1 MQRLWKQKDADI
13 FYLIEAS
20 AELPEGGLVLVDLR
34 KQERRV
40 DPAAVV
46 SLRVPDDVARKAA
59 VAEMTAIRA
68 SVGKGLAD
76 LAGAAKEI
84 RRRTWAMQ
92 DATRPAV
99 LAAKHKAKPPST
111 KDLQKALQPQLDAI
125 ANRLKLLLDED
136 GADADSTARLRRIA
150 EVVRDNGGPDWTD
163 DPAAIPDRL
172 RAAGRD
178 PAMGARLLG
187 LWQDVRDGTV
197 RDD

>member
-1 MQRLWKQKDADI
+1 MQRLWKQKDAEV

-20 AELPEGGLVLVDLR
+20 TTLPDGDLILVDLR
-34 KQERRV
+34 KQEMRV
-40 DPAAVV
+40 DPASVS
-46 SLRVPDDVARKAA
+46 SLRVPADVARKAA
-59 VAEMTAIRA
+59 VAEMTAVRA

-76 LAGAAKEI
+76 LARAAKDI

-99 LAAKHKAKPPST
+99 HAARHRASPPST
-111 KDLQKALQPQLDAI
+111 RDLERALQPQLDAL
-125 ANRLKLLLDED
+125 AARLKGLLDED
-136 GADADSTARLRRIA
+136 GADAESTARLRRIA
-150 EVVRDNGGPDWTD
+150 TVVRDNGGPDWTD

-187 LWQDVRDGTV
+187 LWQDIRDDTVRDG
-197 RDD
+197 